1 MSSLNKVII
10 IGRLGRDPELRYLP
24 SGKAVANIAVATSEK
39 FKDKQGQQ
47 QEHTEWFNVS
57 MFDRLAEI
65 AGEYLKKGSLVY
77 LEGRQRTEKWKD
89 NDGNDRTSV
98 KLLANQM
105 QMLSPASEKTA
116 AQAQGQQPP
125 QNNQGQQGGYNQ
137 GQRSQ
142 INGQGQQSNY
152 NKQQPD
158 PKQQNQSSMSEPDFD
173 FDDDIPF

>member
-105 QMLSPASEKTA
+105 QMLSPASEKPA
-116 AQAQGQQPP
+116 AQAQGQQRP
-125 QNNQGQQGGYNQ
+125 QNNQGQQSQSQGPQGGYNQ
-137 GQRSQ
+137 
-142 INGQGQQSNY
+142 QQAN
-152 NKQQPD
+152 
-158 PKQQNQSSMSEPDFD
+158 PKQQNQNGMNEPDFD
-173 FDDDIPF
+173 YDDDIPF